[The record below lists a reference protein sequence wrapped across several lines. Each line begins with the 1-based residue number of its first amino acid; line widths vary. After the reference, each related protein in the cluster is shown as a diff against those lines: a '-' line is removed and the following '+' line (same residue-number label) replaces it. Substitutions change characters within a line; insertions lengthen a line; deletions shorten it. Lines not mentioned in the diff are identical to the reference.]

1 MTQFADVE
9 HFIEQ
14 SKRAATPRDLERL
27 LAAISADMGFDYYAL
42 IHHVDL
48 APMDP
53 GLAHMEEGSLVAL
66 TNYPEGWVEAYVA
79 RNIVAND
86 PVLLASHRSNVGFR
100 WDEVPNLIKVTSAH
114 RAITEDTRK
123 AGLERGYT
131 VPAHVPGEA
140 NGSCNF
146 AMRTGR
152 PLPERNLL
160 MAQMV
165 GSFAFQAARSMVM
178 RARGRPKPPSRSP
191 LSPRQLECLALV
203 ARGKSDWEIARILG
217 IGPESVKHHVKMA
230 REHYDVPTRVQA
242 AFRAVFES
250 QLTLSDVVP

>member
-9 HFIEQ
+9 RFIEE
-14 SKRAATPRDLERL
+14 SKRASTPHALDRL
-27 LAAISADMGFDYYAL
+27 LADISSDMGFDYYAL

-48 APMDP
+48 APINPHLTHMDD
-53 GLAHMEEGSLVAL
+53 GSLVAL
-66 TNYPEGWVEAYVA
+66 TNYPEAWVEAYVA

-86 PVLLASHRSNVGFR
+86 PVLLASHRSNVGFK
-100 WDEVPNLIKVTSAH
+100 WEDVPKFIKVTAAH
-114 RAITEDTRK
+114 RDITMDTRR
-123 AGLERGYT
+123 AGLGEGYT

-146 AMRTGR
+146 AVRTGR
-152 PLPERNLL
+152 TLPDRNLL

-165 GSFAFQAARSMVM
+165 GSFAFQAARAMVLK
-178 RARGRPKPPSRSP
+178 ARGTAKANDRTP
-191 LSPRQLECLALV
+191 LTPRQLECLALV
-203 ARGKSDWEIARILG
+203 ARGKSDWEIARILD
-217 IGPESVKHHVKMA
+217 IGSESVKHHIKMA

>member
-1 MTQFADVE
+1 MTGFADVE
-9 HFIEQ
+9 RFIED
-14 SKRAATPRDLERL
+14 SKRAATPRELESL
-27 LAAISADMGFDYYAL
+27 LSSITGEMGFDYYAL

-48 APMDP
+48 APMNRA
-53 GLAHMEEGSLVAL
+53 LTHMEDGSLVAL

-86 PVLLASHRSNVGFR
+86 PVLLASHRSNVGFK
-100 WDEVPNLIKVTSAH
+100 WEDVPKFIDVTSAH
-114 RAITEDTRK
+114 RSITEDTRK
-123 AGLERGYT
+123 AGLEQGYT

-152 PLPERNLL
+152 RLPEENLL

-165 GSFAFQAARSMVM
+165 GSFAFQAARAMVM
-178 RARGRPKPPSRSP
+178 KARSAPPLHVRP
-191 LSPRQLECLALV
+191 LTTRQLECLALV
-203 ARGKSDWEIARILG
+203 ARGKSDWEIAHILG
-217 IGPESVKHHVKMA
+217 IGAESVKHHVKMA
-230 REHYDVPTRVQA
+230 REHYDVPTRIQA

-250 QLTLSDVVP
+250 QLTISDVVP